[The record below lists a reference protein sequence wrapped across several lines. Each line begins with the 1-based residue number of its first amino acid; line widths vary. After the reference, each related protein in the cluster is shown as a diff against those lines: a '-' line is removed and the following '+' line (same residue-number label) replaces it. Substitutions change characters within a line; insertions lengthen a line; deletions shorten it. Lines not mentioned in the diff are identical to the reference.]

1 MELDDL
7 KKKIDVANQ
16 AYWVKHEPIMTDSQ
30 YDALIEQLRIL
41 DPTDVRLT
49 YIGGVQGGV
58 VHNPPMLSL
67 DKRYS
72 HEEIIKW
79 CSSLGPLSTIYAVQ
93 PKYDGI
99 AGKLVYTDRG
109 WQLST
114 RGNGHIGEDIT
125 DKMPYIDIKTP
136 DVLMQRALL
145 SPTESV
151 IHNIKDIPIYGE
163 IIVSNTNFERY
174 FKSGKILKPSGEK
187 YTTQRNTVAGILS
200 SKDPILSDQD
210 KVFTFVDYN
219 CNTTLLTLEELQN
232 PEVWEQLIIDAEKL
246 DYPMDGLVLKL
257 GDSVKL
263 QKLGVTQH
271 HPRGMM
277 AFKFANESETSN
289 ILNIV
294 WNVGMR
300 SITPKAIVEPV
311 KINGVTITQATL
323 FNLRYVIQNHF
334 SIGDRVKVER
344 AGDVVP
350 HICCDD
356 HVCVGSE
363 LNIPRTC
370 PSCGHKTHQEDVE
383 LVCTNPDC
391 PGVLLAKF
399 QKAAKELKLDGFG
412 KSVLSNLIQHGVH
425 SLQALLSLDHEQ
437 LMSYGFGEKTSYN
450 LERSLLVAKQQTAT
464 PARLLSAM
472 GIPRI
477 SQATAAS
484 LLITCPLEELVRLTK
499 DQLQEQFSMHGEN
512 GKSLTKWLSDPSNLH
527 TLTLCMM
534 MCTNLYQISNTF
546 EPKVCF
552 TGKMSVPRSQLETYA
567 VQKGYRTVD
576 QVTKGVDIL
585 VVPDDISYTSD
596 KLQKARRYGIQ
607 ILTETQFRNS

>member
-1 MELDDL
+1 MELDVL
-7 KKKIDVANQ
+7 RKQIDEANQ
-16 AYWVKHEPIMTDSQ
+16 AYWVRHQPIMTDQQ

-41 DPTDVRLT
+41 DPTDIRLT
-49 YIGGVQGGV
+49 YIGGVQGEV

-72 HEEIIKW
+72 HDEIVKW
-79 CSSLGPLSTIYAVQ
+79 CSSLGSSNTVYIVQ

-99 AGKLVYTDRG
+99 AGKLVYTDHG

-114 RGNGHIGEDIT
+114 RGDGHIGEDIT
-125 DKMPYIDIKTP
+125 DKLPYIDVKTP
-136 DVLMQRALL
+136 DPLMQQALCA
-145 SPTESV
+145 PTENV
-151 IHNIKDIPIYGE
+151 IQKIKDIPIYGE
-163 IIVSNTNFERY
+163 IVLTNTNFEQY

-200 SKDPILSDQD
+200 SKEPILSDQD
-210 KVFTFVDYN
+210 RVFTFVDYR
-219 CNTTLLTLEELQN
+219 CNSTLLTLEELQH
-232 PEVWEQLIIDAEKL
+232 PDTWEQLIIDAEKL
-246 DYPMDGLVLKL
+246 DYPMDGLVLKIS
-257 GDSVKL
+257 DPIKL
-263 QKLGVTQH
+263 QELGVTQH

-289 ILNIV
+289 IIDIV

-300 SITPKAIVEPV
+300 SITPKAIIEPV
-311 KINGVTITQATL
+311 KINGVTIGQATL

-334 SIGDRVKVER
+334 SIGDQIKVER

-350 HICCDD
+350 HICCEY
-356 HVCVGSE
+356 HVRIGQD
-363 LNIPRTC
+363 LNIPRYC
-370 PSCGHKTHQEDVE
+370 PSCGCKTHQEDVE
-383 LVCTNPDC
+383 LVCTNPKC

-412 KSVLSNLIQHGVH
+412 KVILSSLIQYGVTT
-425 SLQALLSLDHEQ
+425 LQQLLTLDHVYFIQ
-437 LMSYGFGEKTSYN
+437 HGFGEKTSYN
-450 LERSLLVAKQQTAT
+450 LEHSLKIAKQQIT
-464 PARLLSAM
+464 PAKLLSAM

-484 LLITCPLEELVRLTK
+484 LLVTCPLEELVRMTHE
-499 DQLQEQFSMHGEN
+499 QMVEQFRMHGEN
-512 GKSLTKWLSDPSNLH
+512 GKSLVKWLSIPENLH

-534 MCTNLYQISNTF
+534 MCTNLHQISNTF

-552 TGKMSVPRSQLETYA
+552 TGKMSVPRSELAAYA
-567 VQKGYRTVD
+567 ARKGYRSVD
-576 QVTKGVDIL
+576 QVTKDVDIL